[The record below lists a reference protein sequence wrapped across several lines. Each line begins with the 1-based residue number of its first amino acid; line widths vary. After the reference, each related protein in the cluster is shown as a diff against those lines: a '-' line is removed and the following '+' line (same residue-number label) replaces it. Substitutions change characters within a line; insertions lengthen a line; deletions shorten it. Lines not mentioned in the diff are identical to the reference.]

1 MKRYTTLV
9 ILLFAFLFTSAQV
22 QYTINYR
29 DSSSSTIQVTI
40 EPETALKAPL
50 SFVMPRSIPGTYGIT
65 LYDQFVHKLTAVTAN
80 GERVAMVKDASDAPR
95 WYVNDNSKVIARIEY
110 EVDLNRMERKMA
122 PADASIIRSGFAGL
136 LNYSILGWIDGTQL
150 LPVKCTV
157 NTFENWPVFSSH
169 FPSTQPGKGSYAF
182 VIDNYYTLAD
192 GQLFL
197 GPRFHIKEFAAV
209 VPLYI
214 VSYSQTQDEFL
225 DDYGWQG
232 TYSMGILNDYFGEV
246 PFKNYTIFLRSA
258 IPAEPGNAPP
268 FGMEHLQSSTFFGDV
283 SAIRK
288 TAMSPED
295 RIRTMPTFL
304 HHMGHSFIP
313 LRCYGDAYR
322 PFALEIAP
330 IINNI
335 WFNEGFMWFLPYDT
349 LHLAMMKTRFD
360 KNVYNTAPAIKN
372 MTLQQLS
379 QTASTQYAVDFR
391 LGQGIYSRGA
401 LMALEMNA
409 WLKEQSGGKKSMKDV
424 LRYLYQWSKKNR
436 RPFTLEEFPTLISQA
451 CGIDLRKIY
460 DKWQLP
466 IE

>member
-1 MKRYTTLV
+1 MKYFTALL
-9 ILLFAFLFTSAQV
+9 ILWFVSFASSAQV
-22 QYTINYR
+22 KYTIKYQ
-29 DSSSSTIQVTI
+29 DSTSSNIQVIIT
-40 EPETALKAPL
+40 PGTALKAPI
-50 SFVMPRSIPGTYGIT
+50 SFVMPRSIPGTYGIS
-65 LYDQFVHKLTAVTAN
+65 LYDRFILKLTAVTTN
-80 GERVAMVKDASDAPR
+80 GNKIPMVKDAGDAPR
-95 WYVNDNSKVIARIEY
+95 WYINDTGKTITKIEY
-110 EVDLNRMERKMA
+110 EVDLKGMENKMA
-122 PADASIIRSGFAGL
+122 PSDASIIRSRFAGI

-150 LPVKCTV
+150 QPVQCTV
-157 NTFENWPVFSSH
+157 NTFEGWPVFSSH
-169 FPSTQPGKGSYAF
+169 TPSTQPGKTNYTFTA
-182 VIDNYYTLAD
+182 DNYYSLAD
-192 GQLFL
+192 GQIFL
-197 GPRFHIKEFAAV
+197 GPGFRIKEFTAV

-214 VSYSQTQDEFL
+214 VSYAQTQDEYL

-232 TYSMGILNDYFGEV
+232 TYSMAILNDYFGEV

-258 IPAEPGNAPP
+258 IPTEPGNTPP

-288 TAMSPED
+288 TAMSPEE

-322 PFALEIAP
+322 PFVLEIP
-330 IINNI
+330 QVINNI

-349 LHLAMMKTRFD
+349 LHLARMKTRFD
-360 KNVYNTAPAIKN
+360 NNVYHTAPEIKK

-379 QTASTQYAVDFR
+379 QTASTQYSVDFR

-401 LMALEMNA
+401 LMALEMDTY
-409 WLKEQSGGKKSMKDV
+409 LKAQSGGKKSMKNV
-424 LRYLYQWSKKNR
+424 LRYLYQWSKENKR
-436 RPFTLEEFPTLISQA
+436 AFTLEEFPNILNKA

>member
-1 MKRYTTLV
+1 
-9 ILLFAFLFTSAQV
+9 
-22 QYTINYR
+22 
-29 DSSSSTIQVTI
+29 
-40 EPETALKAPL
+40 
-50 SFVMPRSIPGTYGIT
+50 
-65 LYDQFVHKLTAVTAN
+65 
-80 GERVAMVKDASDAPR
+80 
-95 WYVNDNSKVIARIEY
+95 
-110 EVDLNRMERKMA
+110 MERKMA
-122 PADASIIRSGFAGL
+122 PSDASIIRSGFAGL
-136 LNYSILGWIDGTQL
+136 LNYSIMGWIDGIQL
-150 LPVKCTV
+150 QPAQCTV
-157 NTFENWPVFSSH
+157 NTFEGWPVFSSH
-169 FPSTQPGKGSYAF
+169 TPSTQPGKGSYSFAA
-182 VIDNYYTLAD
+182 DKYYTLAD

-197 GPRFHIKEFAAV
+197 GPRFRVKEFAAV

-214 VSYSQTQDEFL
+214 VSYAQTQDEYL

-232 TYSMGILNDYFGEV
+232 TYSMGILKDYFGEV
-246 PFKNYTIFLRSA
+246 PFKNYTIFLRNA

-295 RIRTMPTFL
+295 RIRTLPTFL

-322 PFALEIAP
+322 PFALEIPP

-349 LHLAMMKTRFD
+349 LHLARLKTRFD
-360 KNVYNTAPAIKN
+360 NSVYNTAPEIKK

-379 QTASTQYAVDFR
+379 QTASTIYAVDFR
-391 LGQGIYSRGA
+391 LGTGIYSRGA
-401 LMALEMNA
+401 LMALEMNIY
-409 WLKEQSGGKKSMKDV
+409 LKEHSGGKKSMKEV
-424 LRYLYQWSKKNR
+424 LRYLYQWSKENKR
-436 RPFTLEEFPTLISQA
+436 AFTMEEFPDLISKA

-466 IE
+466 ID